1 MSFYIYGGNEQSSF
15 KYVSELLGK
24 ETIDTNTYGKSVG
37 HSGSYST
44 NYQIAGREL
53 LTQDEIRAL
62 DNDKAILMIRGEK
75 PVIDKKYDILKH
87 PNVKYTTDGQAKP
100 YEHGKTERATASI
113 LQYDL
118 DKVDIS
124 KIKNI
129 TEVKTK
135 GKFTGNLLSE
145 EDIENYYLREEY
157 ENEKQNEQKKQK

>member
-1 MSFYIYGGNEQSSF
+1 
-15 KYVSELLGK
+15 
-24 ETIDTNTYGKSVG
+24 
-37 HSGSYST
+37 
-44 NYQIAGREL
+44 
-53 LTQDEIRAL
+53 
-62 DNDKAILMIRGEK
+62 MIRGEK